1 MDLFR
6 SYATDE
12 DSENEGV
19 WRKLGDCELLIAR
32 DTNETFSNAVSKLY
46 ETNREA
52 LEVPGK
58 DSKELNRRIMAEA
71 AAEGL
76 LKNWRGKVTYDGQD
90 LPYSRENAVKVL
102 MIPDFMRAVRR
113 MAAEEGQYRL
123 HKESEMGKT

>member
-12 DSENEGV
+12 ASETEGV

-32 DTNETFSNAVSKLY
+32 DTNEEFSNAVSKLY
-46 ETNREA
+46 DANREA

-58 DSKELNRRIMAEA
+58 DAKELNRRIMAEA

-76 LKNWRGKVTYDGQD
+76 LKGWRGKVSYDGQE
-90 LPYSRENAVKVL
+90 LPYSRENAIKVL
-102 MIPDFMRAVRR
+102 MIPDFMRTVRR
-113 MAAEEGQYRL
+113 MSAEEAQYRL
-123 HKESEMGKT
+123 HKESEQGKT